1 MRSKKVLLLALT
13 LLFFVPVLQL
23 SAADKNNKKKKEPAT
38 GTKTDASLYSGLK
51 WRSIGPAFTSGRISD
66 FAVRPDNHHVWYV
79 ASAAGHIWKT
89 TDNGTSFQPVFDHYG
104 TYSIGC
110 LAIDPNNPK
119 IVWAGTGENNYQR
132 DLGYGN
138 GVYKTIDGGKSWE
151 NMGLK
156 TSQHIGMIA
165 IDPHNSDVVWVAA
178 QGSIWGPGGDRGLY
192 KTTDGGKTWK
202 KVLDISENTGVGT
215 VVLDPRNTDVV
226 YATSLQ
232 RRRHVNTAIAGGPE
246 TAFYKSTDGGKTW
259 RKLTS
264 GLPSGDM
271 GGIGLAISPVNP
283 DVLYAKVQAAG
294 ESSGFYR
301 SADRG
306 ESWSKMSD
314 HFSSGQYFSE
324 IACDPK
330 DVNTV
335 YSLETVTKVTHDGG
349 RTWKSLG
356 NNHRHV
362 DDHAMWID
370 PSDPAH
376 FLIGGDGG
384 VYESFD
390 GGKNYL
396 FKTNLPVTQ
405 FYRVYLDNSK
415 PFYYVY
421 GGTQDNNS
429 FGGPSRNTARG
440 GVSSSEWFVT
450 VGGDGFWGAVD
461 PEDPNIVYSE
471 WQYGNSVRYDRKS
484 GEGIDIKPQ
493 PKKDELT
500 FRWNWSSPIIISP
513 HSHTRLYVA
522 ANKVFRSDDRG
533 NSWTE
538 ISGDLTRSL
547 DRDTFRVMGKFW
559 SVDAVAKDVSTS
571 LYGTIVS
578 LDESEVKEGLIYA
591 GTDDGLIQMTD
602 DGGKTW
608 HKTATFP
615 GVPEYTYVSDVCPS
629 RFDENIVFASFDN
642 RKRNDFK
649 PYLLKSTDK
658 GKTWT
663 SIASNLPEEGTV
675 HTIAQDP
682 VDADLLFVG
691 TEFGFYFSPNGGQEW
706 IKFENG
712 LPDIAVRDIA
722 IQKRDNDL
730 VIATFGRGFYILDDY
745 TPLRHFTQEVKQ
757 KDAYIFPVRDALI
770 YIQTHTKSA
779 QGSSYYLAKNP
790 PFGATFTYY
799 LKESLKTDKQK
810 RHDLEKKEFEKS
822 EKIKELTW
830 DEVRKEN
837 LEEKPHLIFTVTD
850 GQGQVVR
857 KINTSG
863 SKGIHR
869 VTWNLRY
876 TSPFPLH
883 LRNGKYDPLAKDNDG
898 MLAMPGKY
906 FVSLSVSD
914 HGKITE
920 LVPPVAFEAVKLNNS
935 TLPSDPKSVFEF
947 EKKASLLAGK
957 IQGAMNRTAELIK
970 ENEQIL
976 QTLDHAPGATP
987 EMLQQARKIQKELN
1001 DIQFAFNGFTPKAS
1015 WEEIPPHKMP
1025 LAVRMNNMIYTHWGS
1040 TANITQTE
1048 KEDYNILSEELPP
1061 LLEKIRTIY
1070 ENEIKPLEKQLEQI
1084 NAPWTPGRLPDA
1096 K

>member
-1 MRSKKVLLLALT
+1 MSASAKSSKKKG
-13 LLFFVPVLQL
+13 P
-23 SAADKNNKKKKEPAT
+23 SKEE
-38 GTKTDASLYSGLK
+38 KTDASLYSGLK

-66 FAVRPDNHHVWYV
+66 FAVRPDNHSVWYV
-79 ASAAGHIWKT
+79 ATAAGHIWKT
-89 TDNGTSFQPVFDHYG
+89 ENNGTSFRPVFDHYG
-104 TYSIGC
+104 AYAIGC
-110 LAIDPNNPK
+110 LAIDPHNPK
-119 IVWAGTGENNYQR
+119 VVWAGTGENNYQR

-138 GVYKTIDGGKSWE
+138 GVYKTVDGGKTWK

-156 TSQHIGMIA
+156 NSQHIGMIA
-165 IDPHNSDVVWVAA
+165 IDPRNSDVVWVAA

-202 KVLDISENTGVGT
+202 KMLDISENTGVSN
-215 VVLDPRNTDVV
+215 VVLDPRNPDVV
-226 YATSLQ
+226 YANSLQ
-232 RRRHVNTAIAGGPE
+232 RRRHVNTAIGGGPE
-246 TAFYKSTDGGKTW
+246 SAFYKSTDGGKTW

-271 GGIGLAISPVNP
+271 GGGSIAISPANP
-283 DVLYAKVQAAG
+283 DVLYIKIQAAG
-294 ESSGFYR
+294 KSSGFYR
-301 SADRG
+301 STDRG
-306 ESWSKMSD
+306 ESWTKMSD

-324 IACDPK
+324 IACDPQ

-335 YSLETVTKVTHDGG
+335 YSLETITKVTHDGG
-349 RTWKSLG
+349 KTWKTLG

-370 PSDPAH
+370 PSNTAH

-440 GVSSSEWFVT
+440 GVTSGEWFVT

-461 PEDPNIVYSE
+461 PDDPNIVYSE

-484 GEGIDIKPQ
+484 GESIDIKPQ

-500 FRWNWSSPIIISP
+500 FRWNWSSPLIISP

-571 LYGTIVS
+571 LYGTIVA

-602 DGGKTW
+602 DSGKTW

-663 SIASNLPEEGTV
+663 SIASNLPDDETI

-682 VDADLLFVG
+682 VNRDLLFVG
-691 TEFGFYFSPNGGQEW
+691 TELGFYFSPNGGKTW
-706 IKFENG
+706 IKFQNG
-712 LPDIAVRDIA
+712 LPDVAVRDIQ
-722 IQKRDNDL
+722 IQKRENDL

-745 TPLRHFTQEVKQ
+745 TPLRYFTPEVKQ
-757 KDAYIFPVRDALI
+757 KDAYIFPVKDALI

-779 QGSSYYLAKNP
+779 QGSSYFLAKNP
-790 PFGATFTYY
+790 PFGATITYY

-810 RHDLEKKEFEKS
+810 RHEQEKKAFEKG
-822 EKIKELTW
+822 EKIKVLTW
-830 DEVRKEN
+830 DEVRQEN
-837 LEEKPHLIFTVTD
+837 LEEKPHLIFTITD
-850 GQGQVVR
+850 REGQVVR

-869 VTWNLRY
+869 ITWNLRY
-876 TSPFPLH
+876 ASPFPLH
-883 LRNGKYDPLAKDNDG
+883 LHNGKYDPLARDDDG
-898 MLAMPGKY
+898 ILAMPGKY

-920 LVPPVAFEAVKLNNS
+920 LVPPVPFQAVKLNNS
-935 TLPSDPKSVFEF
+935 TLPSDAASVFAF
-947 EKKASLLAGK
+947 EQKAYLLAGR
-957 IQGAMNRTAELIK
+957 IQGAMERTAELIK

-987 EMLQQARKIQKELN
+987 EMLTAARKIRKELE

-1040 TANITQTE
+1040 TADITQTE
-1048 KEDYNILSEELPP
+1048 KDDYKILSEELPP
-1061 LLEKIRTIY
+1061 LLEKIRSVY
-1070 ENEIKPLEKQLEQI
+1070 ENEIKPLEKQLDQI
-1084 NAPWTPGRLPDA
+1084 HAPWTPGRLPGS